1 MEQHFEF
8 LRKHPI
14 FESFTDEEIE
24 QALVEFDYKI
34 QSYKNDDIIVSSGKI
49 HKYSAFVLEGAAQ
62 IQKYNSDGVREIL
75 GRVYSDS
82 IGWLITAAP
91 RTTHCDIEIV
101 SHGES
106 TILFLDFAKIKEN
119 DYKKII
125 IQQKL
130 LILNSEKSVTEV
142 LLFALKA
149 QDRILRII

>member
-91 RTTHCDIEIV
+91 RTTHCDIEIC
-101 SHGES
+101 
-106 TILFLDFAKIKEN
+106 
-119 DYKKII
+119 
-125 IQQKL
+125 L
-130 LILNSEKSVTEV
+130 LYTSPSPR
-142 LLFALKA
+142 
-149 QDRILRII
+149 DRG

>member
-91 RTTHCDIEIV
+91 LTPHCDIEIV

-106 TILFLDFAKIKEN
+106 TILFRDFAKIKET
-119 DYKKII
+119 DYK
-125 IQQKL
+125 L
-130 LILNSEKSVTEV
+130 LLHWK
-142 LLFALKA
+142 
-149 QDRILRII
+149 

>member
-62 IQKYNSDGVREIL
+62 IQN
-75 GRVYSDS
+75 
-82 IGWLITAAP
+82 
-91 RTTHCDIEIV
+91 
-101 SHGES
+101 
-106 TILFLDFAKIKEN
+106 
-119 DYKKII
+119 I
-125 IQQKL
+125 IQTEFVKFW
-130 LILNSEKSVTEV
+130 EEFTVT
-142 LLFALKA
+142 A
-149 QDRILRII
+149 

>member
-91 RTTHCDIEIV
+91 EPHIA
-101 SHGES
+101 
-106 TILFLDFAKIKEN
+106 ILK
-119 DYKKII
+119 
-125 IQQKL
+125 
-130 LILNSEKSVTEV
+130 
-142 LLFALKA
+142 
-149 QDRILRII
+149 